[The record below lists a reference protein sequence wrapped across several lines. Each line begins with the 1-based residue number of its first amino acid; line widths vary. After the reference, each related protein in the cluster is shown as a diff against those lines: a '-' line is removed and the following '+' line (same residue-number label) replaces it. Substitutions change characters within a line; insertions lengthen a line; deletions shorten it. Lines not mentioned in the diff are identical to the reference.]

1 MKKETRKWVL
11 PLCIISIMIFTGLAI
26 WLQFAIHIELSST
39 LITCFFAFFGGEL
52 FMLSSIKKAEIKKEA
67 EVEIASL
74 KMSSISDEP
83 VEEVDVKSKLQ
94 EEIKMLQAKID
105 EIH

>member
-1 MKKETRKWVL
+1 MKKGTRKWVL

-105 EIH
+105 EIQ